1 MPHISANGN
10 VILERTR
17 TLEEEYLSK
26 LEYWRD
32 ENAVWDLSP
41 RQFRMWLYGLDPKEA
56 MRLSCQRSFKLL
68 MALKRNKWRYIWGLI
83 WE

>member
-1 MPHISANGN
+1 MPLVNWNGN
-10 VILERTR
+10 TILERTR
-17 TLEEEYLSK
+17 TVEEEYLAK

-32 ENAVWDLSP
+32 ENAVWDLSS

-56 MRLSCQRSFKLL
+56 MRLACNRSFKLL
-68 MALKRNKWRYIWGLI
+68 MAMKRNKWNFIWSLI